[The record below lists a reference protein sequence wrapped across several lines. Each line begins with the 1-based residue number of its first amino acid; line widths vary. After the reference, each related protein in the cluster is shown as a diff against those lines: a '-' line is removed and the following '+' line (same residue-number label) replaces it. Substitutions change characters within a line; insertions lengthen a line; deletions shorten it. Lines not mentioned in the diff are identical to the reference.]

1 MELAQLRYFVEVA
14 HREHFTR
21 AAEALYVSEPSVNRA
36 IARLE
41 RELGTPLFDRRG
53 RGIRLNTLGRAFLAR
68 VERALTELEEG
79 RREVRDLSDPE
90 RGVVSVGFA
99 HTVGA
104 ELLPRLLRAFEDAHP
119 LMRFQLAQTATRPQV
134 LSQLDAGEVDLCVSM
149 PFPSHP
155 HTRWVRLL
163 TEEVYLAVPPHHHP
177 LAARTTIALREVAAE
192 PFISL
197 KREYAMRLLADDFC
211 RRAGFEPAI
220 AFEGDEF
227 ATVRGLVSAGLGVA
241 LIPRLGW
248 LAADDSSPVRL
259 RVTEPVCER
268 ELGVAWRE
276 DRYLPAAA
284 VLFRDFLIAHFAE
297 YAASA

>member
-1 MELAQLRYFVEVA
+1 MELAQLRYFMEVA
-14 HREHFTR
+14 RREHFTR
-21 AAEALYVSEPSVNRA
+21 AAAALYVSEPSVNRA

-41 RELGTPLFDRRG
+41 RELGVPLFDRRG
-53 RGIRLNTLGRAFLAR
+53 RGVRLNTLGRAFLAR
-68 VERALTELEEG
+68 VERALGELEEG
-79 RREVRDLSDPE
+79 RREVHDLSDPE
-90 RGVVSVGFA
+90 HGIVSVGFP

-134 LSQLDAGEVDLCVSM
+134 LGQLDAGDVDLCISM
-149 PFPSHP
+149 PFPAHP

-163 TEEVYLAVPPHHHP
+163 TEEVYLAVPTHHL
-177 LAARTTIALREVAAE
+177 LAQRETIALREVAAE

-197 KREYAMRLLADDFC
+197 KREYAMRLLADDLC

-248 LAADDSSPVRL
+248 QAAGDSSPTRL

-284 VLFRDFLIAHFAE
+284 TLFRDFLIAHFAE